1 MRNFMAYHQ
10 ISYAFL
16 NHQKLPLVIQPQAKL
31 EGNVH
36 VLKQFLEEDNAL
48 FKEKLLKYGA
58 IILRGF
64 HVHTAEQFLEVI
76 QSSNLGPNYSYDFCP
91 IPRTRITDNI
101 YTSINIHPSFNL
113 ALHNEKSYDQD
124 FPSHIFFNCIHAPDT
139 GGATVL
145 ADGNK
150 VWFSLPTFL
159 QKKLQSKG
167 ILYRR
172 HYYGTG
178 IQYKM
183 IRSIGK
189 NSGCLTWME
198 RFQTDDKSQVEVML
212 QQMGTQFQWIQGNG
226 LITEQLL
233 PACRNHPI
241 SGKLVWFNQSNHA
254 NRYYNGT
261 SDYIKSKITSS
272 FIRFILLHN
281 YFHPYTAFYGDGEH
295 LSKQEAD
302 CINSAIQK
310 NTVSTAWQP
319 GDVMI
324 VDNYSCLHGKTPHT
338 GNRLILVGLTKYF
351 D

>member
-1 MRNFMAYHQ
+1 MAYHQ

-36 VLKQFLEEDNAL
+36 VLKQFLKEENTL

-124 FPSHIFFNCIHAPDT
+124 FPSHIFFNCIHAPET

-150 VWFSLPTFL
+150 VWFSLPMFL
-159 QKKLQSKG
+159 QKNCSLKG
-167 ILYRR
+167 
-172 HYYGTG
+172 YYIEG
-178 IQYKM
+178 I
-183 IRSIGK
+183 
-189 NSGCLTWME
+189 
-198 RFQTDDKSQVEVML
+198 
-212 QQMGTQFQWIQGNG
+212 
-226 LITEQLL
+226 ITVPE
-233 PACRNHPI
+233 
-241 SGKLVWFNQSNHA
+241 
-254 NRYYNGT
+254 YN
-261 SDYIKSKITSS
+261 
-272 FIRFILLHN
+272 
-281 YFHPYTAFYGDGEH
+281 
-295 LSKQEAD
+295 
-302 CINSAIQK
+302 
-310 NTVSTAWQP
+310 
-319 GDVMI
+319 
-324 VDNYSCLHGKTPHT
+324 
-338 GNRLILVGLTKYF
+338 TK
-351 D
+351 